1 MSINKFI
8 TNLDLARQAEILS
21 GETAVFQGGMQ
32 LGLPFSG
39 FPSGV
44 DTSTIVSLGV
54 QEIEYTAFSGG
65 SGTTLFDVI
74 NPSSPYYSVSAAT
87 LSASPYTIIDVN
99 TITETVSATTYSTI
113 MTFTALSGDCCST
126 PISVSF
132 TPPIIQELYDRG
144 LYDGL
149 FNGLGQA
156 TIGTTYIDQSFY
168 NVGSV
173 FSGAN
178 LDMEIIEYG
187 VHGSNPSWATGT
199 TSGTVIEYSA
209 LTQYWSNPIYEN
221 LTSGLTLPI
230 TPISAETQTSDYVW
244 TLTDTTIIDDNLIG
258 LQYTGY
264 NVTYSFD
271 NVIDDPAT
279 QTYIIGGVTSTLEYF
294 SAGTLDYKNS
304 IEWLKVR
311 GNATIDE
318 RLTTDRL
325 TINTLGTGSP
335 VTMLAVDINGNVVGG
350 TGGTTDD
357 TGAFT
362 STTVNNTIIPT
373 NAVGNT
379 NDSDYAS
386 ILGGQNNTIS
396 GTSTS
401 ASIVG
406 GENNV
411 VKDVSDFSI
420 IAGGEDNTI
429 SGHTHSFIIGGSGNT
444 INYSAF
450 LGDGEGIVGS
460 TNTII
465 EGSKNTLIN
474 SSADSGIYGGQ
485 LSSIQSSYLSNIYN
499 DITAGGENLS
509 NTIIG
514 SRSSL
519 ISGTTGGSAF
529 RFNSHIST
537 DSGNIYDSTNTTII
551 AGRGDIHN
559 TFVGGIFGGSGTISA
574 STSQYYS
581 VIVGARN
588 SELYDSSTSGIIVGN
603 THTLTDSESSGI
615 FGGESNVINNSDKS
629 SIIGGTN
636 NLINSANSFIGGGQ
650 NNLINHTSSGYNNS
664 IIGGTGNIISGTSE
678 DNSSIYGG
686 LNNYIIDSNRSTII
700 GGSGNLIED
709 DSDLSTILGGL
720 SNNINGFNSDFTSII
735 GGSNNII
742 SSFSFGSSIVGGD
755 NNYMTNAKY
764 GAIIG
769 GEGNFISNG
778 TNRSV
783 ILGGQGITGSTDNTV
798 YVPNLNIGT
807 LGGGTSVNNLGI
819 DSSGNV
825 VVGSSGISGS
835 GVSNQVTYWDGSNS
849 VTGDNKLTFT
859 PGVGG
864 SIFKIQQS
872 TNNFIELNPQSL
884 TNRIRMY
891 KDGGSSTI
899 NLFSTDSGFG
909 SFMSLN
915 LMKDSI
921 SSPNPI
927 AINDV
932 IGNIIVG
939 GTYQS
944 GNTNTSTSAD
954 IQITASETW
963 SPTTAGSTLRIR
975 TKQNGASPSSSLE
988 TRVDINGDGTNYLF
1002 GDTQVDNLVVTGTTT
1017 INSIKRQTYTFT
1029 TTDATPYV
1037 ININIGTQLCR
1048 YIKAIVIGNAS
1059 GGNGSLGGE
1068 FTSFYDEDSF
1078 GSGTTLLS
1086 STGTLSDNM
1095 TGTPAFSISD
1105 IAEFTATGIAATTI
1119 DWKVI
1124 IEYSDI

>member
-411 VKDVSDFSI
+411 VKDVSDF
-420 IAGGEDNTI
+420 
-429 SGHTHSFIIGGSGNT
+429 
-444 INYSAF
+444 
-450 LGDGEGIVGS
+450 
-460 TNTII
+460 
-465 EGSKNTLIN
+465 
-474 SSADSGIYGGQ
+474 
-485 LSSIQSSYLSNIYN
+485 
-499 DITAGGENLS
+499 
-509 NTIIG
+509 
-514 SRSSL
+514 
-519 ISGTTGGSAF
+519 
-529 RFNSHIST
+529 
-537 DSGNIYDSTNTTII
+537 
-551 AGRGDIHN
+551 
-559 TFVGGIFGGSGTISA
+559 
-574 STSQYYS
+574 
-581 VIVGARN
+581 
-588 SELYDSSTSGIIVGN
+588 
-603 THTLTDSESSGI
+603 
-615 FGGESNVINNSDKS
+615 
-629 SIIGGTN
+629 
-636 NLINSANSFIGGGQ
+636 
-650 NNLINHTSSGYNNS
+650 
-664 IIGGTGNIISGTSE
+664 
-678 DNSSIYGG
+678 
-686 LNNYIIDSNRSTII
+686 
-700 GGSGNLIED
+700 
-709 DSDLSTILGGL
+709 
-720 SNNINGFNSDFTSII
+720 
-735 GGSNNII
+735 
-742 SSFSFGSSIVGGD
+742 
-755 NNYMTNAKY
+755 
-764 GAIIG
+764 
-769 GEGNFISNG
+769 
-778 TNRSV
+778 
-783 ILGGQGITGSTDNTV
+783 
-798 YVPNLNIGT
+798 
-807 LGGGTSVNNLGI
+807 
-819 DSSGNV
+819 
-825 VVGSSGISGS
+825 
-835 GVSNQVTYWDGSNS
+835 
-849 VTGDNKLTFT
+849 
-859 PGVGG
+859 
-864 SIFKIQQS
+864 
-872 TNNFIELNPQSL
+872 
-884 TNRIRMY
+884 
-891 KDGGSSTI
+891 
-899 NLFSTDSGFG
+899 
-909 SFMSLN
+909 
-915 LMKDSI
+915 
-921 SSPNPI
+921 
-927 AINDV
+927 
-932 IGNIIVG
+932 
-939 GTYQS
+939 
-944 GNTNTSTSAD
+944 
-954 IQITASETW
+954 
-963 SPTTAGSTLRIR
+963 
-975 TKQNGASPSSSLE
+975 
-988 TRVDINGDGTNYLF
+988 
-1002 GDTQVDNLVVTGTTT
+1002 
-1017 INSIKRQTYTFT
+1017 
-1029 TTDATPYV
+1029 
-1037 ININIGTQLCR
+1037 
-1048 YIKAIVIGNAS
+1048 
-1059 GGNGSLGGE
+1059 
-1068 FTSFYDEDSF
+1068 
-1078 GSGTTLLS
+1078 
-1086 STGTLSDNM
+1086 
-1095 TGTPAFSISD
+1095 
-1105 IAEFTATGIAATTI
+1105 
-1119 DWKVI
+1119 
-1124 IEYSDI
+1124 